1 MVNSLRRVLNLPLLV
16 FYGLGVTVG
25 AGIFALIGEIVH
37 LAGDQAP
44 LAFLLAGMV
53 AGATGFSYALLVVQ
67 YPRAAGEAVF
77 VKMGLNAWAG
87 RLVGLGVAVTAIVSS
102 AVISIA
108 FAGYLAT
115 LVNLPHMLLVLGLLL
130 TLAAVACWGVR
141 QSVLFA
147 AAITVLELGTLVMLA
162 LSGSPL
168 LLEPAVWVKVS
179 TLPVNALA
187 WTGVLSAS
195 VIAFFAFIGFED
207 LVNMAEET
215 VSPQTVM
222 PKAIAWTLLITILLY
237 VLIAAIAVALPER
250 QALTNS
256 NAPLA
261 VLFEAVTGLSGRPIA
276 AIASIAMVNGVLIQI
291 VMASR
296 VIYGMANEGL
306 LPAWLGQVQANRQ
319 TPMRAI
325 GLTTAC
331 IAALALGFPLLQLA
345 QATSLVTLA
354 VFTAVNLAL
363 WRLGSHPNAPVTLR
377 RWRLWGLVAAAMPA
391 GLFISELWLQLA

>member
-1 MVNSLRRVLNLPLLV
+1 MNRLRRVLNLPLLV

-25 AGIFALIGEIVH
+25 AGIFALIGEVVH

-168 LLEPAVWVKVS
+168 LLDTAVWVKVS

-215 VSPQTVM
+215 VSPHTVM

-237 VLIAAIAVALPER
+237 VLIAAIAVALPQR

-261 VLFEAVTGLSGRPIA
+261 MLFEAVTGLSGRPIA

-306 LPAWLGQVQANRQ
+306 LPAWLGQVQASRQ

-331 IAALALGFPLLQLA
+331 ITALALGFPLLQLA

-363 WRLGSHPNAPVTLR
+363 WRLGSHPDAPAKLR

-391 GLFISELWLQLA
+391 GLFISELWLQLV